1 MSDSSS
7 ESASTLIELLATA
20 YFLPLRRAADLVR
33 VFWPALICL
42 ISAVLAHET
51 IPSAVFGTRSAD
63 HVLRMRLLVEN
74 PVMAPL
80 IAIPFLLVI
89 YAVFLFASGL
99 VAWQRMLVL
108 GEPPQRAHFWPNT
121 RASDLALKWF
131 LLFMAVWFAGL
142 ASMIVF
148 LLVLLVVASIIIRVL
163 ASELPGAQ
171 FINPDVALTNIPGH
185 AALVFTMSL
194 GGLLVCWFRAR
205 WTLLLP
211 ITAVEDTRHRN
222 TVLFNWNGPV
232 GHRYGAAIFC
242 TVWPMTILP
251 QLIIMAVAVMADVEQ
266 LFFVLPGTEPQT
278 LTEMDA
284 GLLRAIAYV
293 VDVMTVTLA
302 IYAVLGFSTL
312 SAVYYRDR
320 VRTLIMR
327 GPLSSPRYTASA
339 P

>member
-1 MSDSSS
+1 MSASSHQS
-7 ESASTLIELLATA
+7 SSTLIGLLATA
-20 YFLPLRRAADLVR
+20 YVLPLRRTADLVR

-42 ISAVLAHET
+42 ISAVLANEF
-51 IPSAVFGTRSAD
+51 IPSTLFGMRSAD
-63 HVLRMRLLVEN
+63 HVLRMRVLVEN

-80 IAIPFLLVI
+80 IAIPILLVI
-89 YAVFLFASGL
+89 YAVFVFASGL

-108 GEPPQRAHFWPNT
+108 GEPPRRAHFWPNT
-121 RASDLALKWF
+121 RASGLALKWF

-148 LLVLLVVASIIIRVL
+148 LLVLLVGASIIIPVF
-163 ASELPGAQ
+163 ASALPGAQ
-171 FINPDVALTNIPGH
+171 FTNPDVVYANIVGH
-185 AALVFTMSL
+185 AALFSIMSL

-232 GHRYGAAIFC
+232 DRRYGAAVFC

-251 QLIIMAVAVMADVEQ
+251 QLVFMAVTVLADVD
-266 LFFVLPGTEPQT
+266 
-278 LTEMDA
+278 TEMNT
-284 GLLRAIAYV
+284 GLLRAIAYAA
-293 VDVMTVTLA
+293 DVMTVTLA
-302 IYAVLGFSTL
+302 LYAVLGLSTL
-312 SAVYYRDR
+312 SAVYYRDH